1 MNRAL
6 CPVYC
11 VRLALS
17 SRTDSGV
24 HAIMN
29 TANVDLTHPLP
40 DTIYRPT
47 FILSATNR
55 LLSYSGHDITYVCVC
70 VQFNHR

>member
-6 CPVYC
+6 CPVYG